1 MFYLCVARKNVS
13 RVKQIEERVVREKRR
28 TNVCVSLSLCFTSCV
43 LCLSL
48 SISLSFLVVRIYLNP
63 RYKVPCSYRQ

>member
-13 RVKQIEERVVREKRR
+13 RVKRVVREKRR

-48 SISLSFLVVRIYLNP
+48 SVSISFLVVRNYLIP
-63 RYKVPCSYRQ
+63 I

>member
-13 RVKQIEERVVREKRR
+13 RVKELKRGVREKRR

-48 SISLSFLVVRIYLNP
+48 SISISFLVVRNYLIP
-63 RYKVPCSYRQ
+63 I